1 MHVQHIRHVKP
12 NILIINTI
20 IINVIIII
28 VTIKDLLQFEQVSPE
43 LQRPKRLLSPPQTL
57 PGP

>member
-1 MHVQHIRHVKP
+1 MFSIKGQS

-28 VTIKDLLQFEQVSPE
+28 IKDLLQFEQVSPE
-43 LQRPKRLLSPPQTL
+43 LQRPNRPLSPPQTL

>member
-1 MHVQHIRHVKP
+1 MFSIKGQS

-28 VTIKDLLQFEQVSPE
+28 IIKDLLQFEQVSPE
-43 LQRPKRLLSPPQTL
+43 LQRPNRPLSPPQTL